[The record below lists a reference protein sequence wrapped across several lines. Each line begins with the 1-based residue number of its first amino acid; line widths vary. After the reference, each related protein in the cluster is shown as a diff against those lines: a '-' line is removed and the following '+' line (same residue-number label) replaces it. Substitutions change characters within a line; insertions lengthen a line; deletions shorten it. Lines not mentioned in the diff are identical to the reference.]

1 MFDVNDFDIFIFDYE
16 GTLSESPSK
25 RLSIDDLLYNFD
37 FRNLKINNKI
47 YDFYKRVKQKTIY
60 VVGIIECNREI
71 EQKKQWLNINYP
83 DIKEENYIFVS
94 SDYKKSDVIKEI
106 IDFNNYSKDKIL
118 FIDDKSSHIDDV
130 SQLGINCLLVDEI

>member
-1 MFDVNDFDIFIFDYE
+1 MHYYINKNWGELGNFISSSFCY
-16 GTLSESPSK
+16 
-25 RLSIDDLLYNFD
+25 FD
-37 FRNLKINNKI
+37 FRDLKINNKI

-130 SQLGINCLLVDEI
+130 SQLGIKCLLVDEI

>member
-1 MFDVNDFDIFIFDYE
+1 MFDANDFEIFIFDYE
-16 GTLSESPSK
+16 GTLSEFPSK

-37 FRNLKINNKI
+37 FRDLKINNKI

-130 SQLGINCLLVDEI
+130 SQLGIKCLLVDEI

>member
-1 MFDVNDFDIFIFDYE
+1 MFDANDFEIFIFDYE
-16 GTLSESPSK
+16 GTLSEFPSK

-37 FRNLKINNKI
+37 FRKLKINNKI
-47 YDFYKRVKQKTIY
+47 
-60 VVGIIECNREI
+60 VGIIECNREI

-94 SDYKKSDVIKEI
+94 SDYKKSDVIKAI

-130 SQLGINCLLVDEI
+130 SQLGIKCLLVDEI

>member
-16 GTLSESPSK
+16 GTLSEPPSK
-25 RLSIDDLLYNFD
+25 RLSIEDLLYTFD
-37 FRNLKINNKI
+37 FRDLKINNKI

-83 DIKEENYIFVS
+83 DIKENNYIFVS

>member
-1 MFDVNDFDIFIFDYE
+1 MFDANDFEIFIFDYE
-16 GTLSESPSK
+16 GTLSEPPSK

-37 FRNLKINNKI
+37 FRDLKINNKI

-94 SDYKKSDVIKEI
+94 SDYKKSDVIKAI

-130 SQLGINCLLVDEI
+130 SQLGIKCLLVDEI

>member
-1 MFDVNDFDIFIFDYE
+1 MFDANDFEIFIFDYE
-16 GTLSESPSK
+16 GTLSEFPSK

-37 FRNLKINNKI
+37 FRKLKINNKI

-130 SQLGINCLLVDEI
+130 SQLGIKCLLVDEI